1 MAIPLQIT
9 FKGMDPSPA
18 LESRI
23 RDKTERLGRF
33 ADFILRCHVTV
44 EATHRHHHQ
53 GNLYRT
59 RIEIDVPRGR
69 IVAGDTGPQDH
80 AHEDAHV
87 ATRDAFDAA
96 TRQLEDH
103 VRKLDGAV
111 KHHEPVL
118 VRGTVARFIAGEDY
132 GFIETID
139 GDEVY
144 FHRNAVA
151 KGGFDRLK
159 VGDHVR
165 VSVTEGEKGPQASAV
180 HPVGE
185 G

>member
-1 MAIPLQIT
+1 MTIPLQIT
-9 FKGMDPSPA
+9 FKGMEASPA

-23 RDKTERLGRF
+23 REKTERLGRF
-33 ADFILRCHVTV
+33 ADFILRCHVTL
-44 EATHRHHHQ
+44 EAAHRHHHK
-53 GNLYRT
+53 GRLYRA

-103 VRKLDGAV
+103 VRRLGGAV
-111 KHHEPVL
+111 KHHEPAL
-118 VRGTVARFIAGEDY
+118 VPGTVARFVAGQDY
-132 GFIETID
+132 GFIETTD
-139 GDEVY
+139 GTEVY

-151 KGGFDRLK
+151 KDGFDRLK

-165 VSVTEGEKGPQASAV
+165 VAVTEGDDGPQAGAV
-180 HPVGE
+180 HPAGAS
-185 G
+185 